1 VKQFLRAAGDEDGAT
16 AMTPCPELYRPPDLL
31 AENETWKAN
40 CGPSALAAVLGVPL
54 REVRAS
60 FPSFPA
66 KPWTTPTSM
75 AAALVAQGV
84 RHRVQQG
91 MPRGSVH
98 GVAFVQLRGTWDS
111 APERAQ
117 YRHTHWVG
125 LHRTG
130 GALSV
135 YDCNAGAAGGWLSA
149 DAWKAQVLAELL
161 ARHRGA
167 SGKWAVRVVLE
178 VLR

>member
-1 VKQFLRAAGDEDGAT
+1 
-16 AMTPCPELYRPPDLL
+16 MTPCAELFTPPDLL
-31 AENETWKAN
+31 EANEDWKAN

-54 REVRAS
+54 RQVRAA

-75 AAALVAQGV
+75 AASFAAQGV

-91 MPRGSVH
+91 MPPGDVH

-117 YRHTHWVG
+117 CRHTHWVG
-125 LHRTG
+125 IRRTG
-130 GALSV
+130 GALAV
-135 YDCNAGAAGGWLSA
+135 YDCNAGAAGGWLPA
-149 DAWKAQVLAELL
+149 DAWKAQVLAGLL
-161 ARHRGA
+161 ARHGGA

>member
-1 VKQFLRAAGDEDGAT
+1 
-16 AMTPCPELYRPPDLL
+16 MTPCRELYAPPDLIE
-31 AENETWKAN
+31 ANGAWKAN

-54 REVRAS
+54 RQVRAA

-75 AAALVAQGV
+75 AAALAAQGLH
-84 RHRVQQG
+84 HRVQQG
-91 MPRGSVH
+91 MPRGDVH
-98 GVAFVQLRGTWDS
+98 GVAFLQLRGTWDS

-125 LHRTG
+125 LHRDG
-130 GALSV
+130 GVLSV
-135 YDCNAGAAGGWLSA
+135 YDCNAGSAGGWLPA
-149 DAWKAQVLAELL
+149 EEWKAQVLAELL
-161 ARHRGA
+161 ERHRGA

-178 VLR
+178 VLSS

>member
-1 VKQFLRAAGDEDGAT
+1 MTCPGLYTPQDLWDANDG
-16 AMTPCPELYRPPDLL
+16 
-31 AENETWKAN
+31 WKAN

-54 REVRAS
+54 AAVRRA
-60 FPSFPA
+60 FTGFPA

-75 AAALVAQGV
+75 AAALAAQGV
-84 RHRVQQG
+84 QHRVIQG
-91 MPRGSVH
+91 MPQGDVH
-98 GVAFVQLRGTWDS
+98 GVAFIQLRGRWDS

-125 LHRTG
+125 LYRERGELH
-130 GALSV
+130 V
-135 YDCNAGAAGGWLSA
+135 YDCNAGSAGGWLPSEV
-149 DAWKAQVLAELL
+149 WKAQVLTEIIAG
-161 ARHRGA
+161 HRGA